1 MYSTLILMPQF
12 LQIVQQRSATE
23 SGLMLALMS
32 GTSALLAPLGGA
44 LSDWRGRR
52 LPVVIGA
59 ALGLIGVSMQ
69 ALLQTTTPIWWI
81 GAGLTLGGLGLGLS
95 GAAMQTSALEAFS
108 ADLSGVAAGLYST
121 MRYLGSTLGT
131 ALIAIALAG
140 DSSNIAGYDRAFSW
154 MVMAAIGAVIVAWG
168 LPRRRVANEK

>member
-12 LQIVQQRSATE
+12 LQVVQQRSATE

-52 LPVVIGA
+52 LPVVIGS
-59 ALGLIGVSMQ
+59 ALGLVGVTMQ
-69 ALLQTTTPIWWI
+69 ALLQASTPLWWI
-81 GAGLTLGGLGLGLS
+81 GTGLMLGGLGLGLS

-121 MRYLGSTLGT
+121 MRYMGSTLGT

-140 DSSNIAGYDRAFSW
+140 DSSNIVGYERAFSW
-154 MVMAAIGAVIVAWG
+154 MVVAAIGAVIVAWG
-168 LPRRRVANEK
+168 LPKRRVALEK